1 VVGYLSTEG
10 GALKVLFVCTA
21 NICRSA
27 YAEVVARH
35 LAGPDSSLVFDS
47 AGARGFDGEPMNPP
61 MVAEA
66 ALRGADPQ
74 GFRSKRLTL
83 PLVDEADLILTA
95 EAAHRRLILEDRPL
109 AMRKAFSL
117 GQFAR
122 GLQTAGPGDRA
133 SLLPRV
139 REKAATARDDE
150 DIEDPYNRG
159 HHVVQVVASEI
170 EALLTLI
177 VPAL

>member
-1 VVGYLSTEG
+1 
-10 GALKVLFVCTA
+10 LKVLFVCTA

-27 YAEVVARH
+27 YAEVVARQ

-47 AGARGFDGEPMNPP
+47 AGTRGFDSEPMNPP
-61 MVAEA
+61 MAAEA
-66 ALRGADPQ
+66 AQRGADPH

-83 PLVDEADLILTA
+83 PLIDEADLIFTA

-122 GLQTAGPGDRA
+122 GLQAAPSGDQA
-133 SLLPRV
+133 SLLTRV
-139 REKAATARDDE
+139 REKAATAHDDD

-159 HHVVQVVASEI
+159 HRVAQVVSSQI

-177 VPAL
+177 LPAL

>member
-1 VVGYLSTEG
+1 
-10 GALKVLFVCTA
+10 LKVLFDCTA

-35 LAGPDSSLVFDS
+35 LAGPGSLLVFDS
-47 AGARGFDGEPMNPP
+47 AGTRGFDGEPMNPP
-61 MVAEA
+61 MAAEA
-66 ALRGADPQ
+66 GLRGADPH
-74 GFRSKRLTL
+74 GFRSKKLTL
-83 PLVDEADLILTA
+83 SLIDEADLILTA

-122 GLQTAGPGDRA
+122 GLRAAAPGDQA
-133 SLLPRV
+133 SLLTRV
-139 REKAATARDDE
+139 REKAATARDDD

-159 HHVVQVVASEI
+159 HRVAQVVSSQI

-177 VPAL
+177 LPAL